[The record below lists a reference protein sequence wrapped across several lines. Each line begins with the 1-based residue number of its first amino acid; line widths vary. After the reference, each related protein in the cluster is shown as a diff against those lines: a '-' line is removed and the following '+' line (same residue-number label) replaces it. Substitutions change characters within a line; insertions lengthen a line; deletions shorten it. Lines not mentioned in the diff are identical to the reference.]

1 MKICPQCD
9 ARYDSPE
16 WVCPSCGATPPL
28 ADGYPALAIEFANAG
43 DGFNPEYFA
52 QLAGLEKGNF
62 WFQSRNRLILMLL
75 RRHAPALTSFMEIG
89 CGTGFVLSNI
99 ASEYPAAALMGAEIF
114 STGLAHAARRVPSAK
129 FIQMDAR
136 NIPFEAQFDALGA
149 FDVIEH
155 IEEDE
160 AVLAQINKALK
171 PGGIML
177 LTVPQHPA
185 LWSKQD
191 EKACHVRRYTAAE
204 LESKVTAAGFEI
216 LDSGSFVSLL
226 LPLMWLSR
234 SMANRDSNTE
244 HDAMAEL
251 RIGKLMNMTL
261 KAVMSVEMMLTRIGV
276 RFPAGGSRF
285 LVARKVPISKVE

>member
-1 MKICPQCD
+1 MKICQKCA
-9 ARYDSPE
+9 ARYDNPT
-16 WVCPSCGATPPL
+16 WACPDCGSAPPL
-28 ADGYPALAIEFANAG
+28 INGFPALAPALAQAG
-43 DGFNPEYFA
+43 DGFNPEYFD

-62 WFQSRNRLILMLL
+62 WFQSRNHLILMLL

-99 ASEYPAAALMGAEIF
+99 AANHPSAELTGAEIF
-114 STGLAHAARRVPSAK
+114 SAGLGHAARRLPNAQ

-136 NIPFEAQFDALGA
+136 NIPFDSHFDVLGA

-155 IEEDE
+155 INEDE

-204 LESKVTAAGFEI
+204 LEGKVRGAGFEI

-244 HDAMAEL
+244 HDAMSEL
-251 RIGKLMNMTL
+251 RIGKLMNLTL
-261 KAVMSVEMMLTRIGV
+261 KAMMSVEMVLTNIGV

-285 LVARKVPISKVE
+285 LVARKSG

>member
-16 WVCPSCGATPPL
+16 WTCPNCGSAPSL
-28 ADGYPALAIEFANAG
+28 VNGFPALATEFAEAG
-43 DGFNPEYFA
+43 DGFNPKYFA
-52 QLAGLEKGNF
+52 QLASLEKGNF

-89 CGTGFVLSNI
+89 CGTGFVLSNV
-99 ASEYPAAALMGAEIF
+99 AANFPATKLMGAEIF
-114 STGLAHAARRVPSAK
+114 STGLQHAARRLPHAQFV
-129 FIQMDAR
+129 QMDAR
-136 NIPFEAQFDALGA
+136 NIPFESHFDALGA

-155 IEEDE
+155 IDEDE

-204 LESKVTAAGFEI
+204 LESKVRGAGFEI

-234 SMANRDSNTE
+234 SMANRDTGTE

-251 RIGKLMNMTL
+251 RIGKLTNLIL
-261 KAVMSVEMMLTRIGV
+261 KAVMSVEMVLTEIGV

-285 LVARKVPISKVE
+285 LVARKRD